1 MTSRRRSWVLASA
14 VLLVG
19 GLSACA
25 GSTTSGSEPAA
36 STSAAPALA
45 PSSWLL
51 ATYLGEDGAQV
62 TAVPGTDGAPLAFA
76 ADGTFS
82 GSTGCNRISGT
93 FSQEGSGLTMAPG
106 PMTMMGCP
114 PELAVQEA
122 ALVAALPT
130 VASFTVD
137 GTLSLQDADGATVL
151 TYKPGLV
158 GLPKTS
164 WTATGVNNGK
174 EAVVSTAATG
184 SITMVFGDDGTVA
197 GTGGCNNYTGTYAPT
212 PDGGLTFGPIAATA
226 RACADPD
233 VDATEQAFFAAL
245 PKVTSYRLDGLQ
257 LTLLDATDATQ
268 VSLVY
273 AD

>member
-1 MTSRRRSWVLASA
+1 MVATAIVLAA
-14 VLLVG
+14 

-25 GSTTSGSEPAA
+25 SSASSGSEA
-36 STSAAPALA
+36 SAAAPLA

-51 ATYLGEDGAQV
+51 ATYAGEDGAP
-62 TAVPGTDGAPLAFA
+62 VPALPGADGAPLAFA
-76 ADGTFS
+76 ADGTFA
-82 GSTGCNRISGT
+82 GSTGCNRFAGNFT
-93 FSQEGSGLTMAPG
+93 QDGAALTMAPG
-106 PMTMMGCP
+106 PMTLMGCP
-114 PELAVQEA
+114 EDLAGQESA
-122 ALVAALPT
+122 VVAALPT
-130 VASFTVD
+130 VARFTSVE
-137 GTLSLQDADGATVL
+137 GTLTLLDADGAAVL
-151 TYKPGLV
+151 TYGPGLV

-174 EAVVSTAATG
+174 EAVVSTEATG

-197 GTGGCNNYTGTYAPT
+197 GTGGCNSYSGTYAPT

-245 PKVTSYRLDGLQ
+245 PTVTSYRIDGLQ
-257 LTLLDATDATQ
+257 LTLLDESGATQ
-268 VSLVY
+268 VALAY